1 MDFNKKVEQ
10 FKIVLSSKMS
20 KREDYFNPIYEDY
33 DSDSDNYYIKFYVC
47 PTFGYEIST
56 FEVKFTVMYDLIYSP
71 NMSIPIQFSSIG
83 PKRKR
88 FTKSYIENYTD
99 TNEILKDFI
108 EIHKEWMD
116 IKTEKNKELKQKKI
130 ESFIKIHEIEEDF
143 T

>member
-1 MDFNKKVEQ
+1 MDFNKKVDQ

-33 DSDSDNYYIKFYVC
+33 DSDSDSYSIKFSVC

-56 FEVKFTVMYDLIYSP
+56 FDVKFTVMYDLIYSG
-71 NMSIPIQFSSIG
+71 NIGIPIQFSSIG
-83 PKRKR
+83 PMRKR

-116 IKTEKNKELKQKKI
+116 IKNEKNKELKKKKL
-130 ESFIKIHEIEEDF
+130 ESFIKIHEIEADF
-143 T
+143 N

>member
-1 MDFNKKVEQ
+1 MDFNKKVDQ

-20 KREDYFNPIYEDY
+20 KREDYFTPIYEDY
-33 DSDSDNYYIKFYVC
+33 DNDSDCYGMKFSVS
-47 PTFGYEIST
+47 PSFGYEIST

-71 NMSIPIQFSSIG
+71 DMRIPIPFSSIG
-83 PKRKR
+83 PMHKR

-99 TNEILKDFI
+99 KNEILKDFI

>member
-1 MDFNKKVEQ
+1 MDFNKKVDQ

-33 DSDSDNYYIKFYVC
+33 DNDSDNYYMKFSVC
-47 PTFGYEIST
+47 PSFGYEIST
-56 FEVKFTVMYDLIYSP
+56 FEVKFTVIYDLIYSP

-88 FTKSYIENYTD
+88 FTKSYIENNTD

-108 EIHKEWMD
+108 EIHKEWMN

-130 ESFIKIHEIEEDF
+130 ESFIKIHEIDEDF

>member
-1 MDFNKKVEQ
+1 MDFKKKVDQ
-10 FKIVLSSKMS
+10 FKIVLSSKML

-33 DSDSDNYYIKFYVC
+33 DNDTDSYGIKFSVC
-47 PTFGYEIST
+47 PSFGYEITT
-56 FEVKFTVMYDLIYSP
+56 FEVKFSVMYDLIYSQ

-108 EIHKEWMD
+108 EIHKEWID
-116 IKTEKNKELKQKKI
+116 IKTEKNKELKKKKI
-130 ESFIKIHEIEEDF
+130 ENFIKIHEIEEDF

>member
-1 MDFNKKVEQ
+1 MDFNKKVDQ
-10 FKIVLSSKMS
+10 FKIVLNSKMR

-33 DSDSDNYYIKFYVC
+33 DNDFDSYGMKLTVC

-56 FEVKFTVMYDLIYSP
+56 FEVKFTVIYDLIYSP
-71 NMSIPIQFSSIG
+71 NISIPIQFSSIG

>member
-1 MDFNKKVEQ
+1 MDFNKKIDQ
-10 FKIVLSSKMS
+10 FKIVLSSKMF

-33 DSDSDNYYIKFYVC
+33 DRDLDCYFLKLSVC

-88 FTKSYIENYTD
+88 FIKSYIENYTD

-108 EIHKEWMD
+108 EIHKEWLD
-116 IKTEKNKELKQKKI
+116 IKNEKNRELKQKKL
-130 ESFIKIHEIEEDF
+130 ESFIKIHEIETDF
-143 T
+143 N

>member
-1 MDFNKKVEQ
+1 MDFNKKVDQ
-10 FKIVLSSKMS
+10 FKIVLSSKML

-33 DSDSDNYYIKFYVC
+33 DNDSDCYGIKFSVC

-56 FEVKFTVMYDLIYSP
+56 FEVKFTVMYDLIFSP

-83 PKRKR
+83 PMRKR
-88 FTKSYIENYTD
+88 FTKSYIENYTN
-99 TNEILKDFI
+99 TNEILKDFL

-116 IKTEKNKELKQKKI
+116 IKTEKNKELKKKKLDN
-130 ESFIKIHEIEEDF
+130 FIKIHEIDEDF